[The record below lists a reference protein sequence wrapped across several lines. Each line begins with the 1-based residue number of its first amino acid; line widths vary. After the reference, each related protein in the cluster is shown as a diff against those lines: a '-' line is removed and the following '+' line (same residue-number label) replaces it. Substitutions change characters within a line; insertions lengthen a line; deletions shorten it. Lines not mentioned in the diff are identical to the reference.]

1 MDYREL
7 LPTRDRDEP
16 VNEQWRLGV
25 IDDWSLRCPPPC
37 GALLPE
43 RCPQPVDVLFDKPP
57 KSGIFSA
64 PLVHVL
70 HRSIFDLVEPHLIG
84 HVAGR
89 CVLGGGRVI
98 EEFVTLYALPGKG
111 VSWGGVKPESSRQTP
126 CTACGTQYA
135 TVWEGQSGVR
145 AASLMG
151 RRAALSGRSGSL
163 IADAELAA
171 RIYALRLPNVDRR
184 SVKVIP

>member
-7 LPTRDRDEP
+7 LPKRNRDEP
-16 VNEQWRLGV
+16 VNEQWRMRVLN
-25 IDDWSLRCPPPC
+25 DRSLRCPPPC
-37 GALLPE
+37 GALMPQ
-43 RCPQPVDVLFDKPP
+43 RCPEPVDVPFDKLPR
-57 KSGIFSA
+57 SGLFSA
-64 PLVHVL
+64 PLVSVL
-70 HRSIFDLVEPHLIG
+70 HRKIFEVIEPHLIG
-84 HVAGR
+84 HVAGK
-89 CVLGGGRVI
+89 CTFVDGRVI

-163 IADAELAA
+163 VADIELAE
-171 RIYALRLPNVDRR
+171 RIYTLGLPNVDRR
-184 SVKVIP
+184 SVKIIP